1 MDLKE
6 PRGVCFAGL
15 MADRNGIAALAAA
28 VKIGVARTML
38 RHSNVRRETRSGDS
52 F

>member
-1 MDLKE
+1 MGFRGLANSEDAKTMDLKE

-28 VKIGVARTML
+28 IKIG
-38 RHSNVRRETRSGDS
+38 
-52 F
+52 